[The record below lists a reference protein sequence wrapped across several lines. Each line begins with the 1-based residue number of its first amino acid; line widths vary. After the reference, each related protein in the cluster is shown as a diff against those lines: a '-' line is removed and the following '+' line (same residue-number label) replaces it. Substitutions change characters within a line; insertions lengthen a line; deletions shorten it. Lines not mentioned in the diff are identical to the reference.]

1 MCGICGLAGTDPR
14 GIPLERER
22 LQAMTGAIVHRGP
35 DDDGHH
41 VAPGIGLGMR
51 RLSVI
56 DVPGSSQPISN
67 EDGTVW
73 TVFNGEIYN
82 FPELRRELEGR
93 GHSLATHGDTEV
105 IVHLYEELG
114 AEFVKRL
121 RGMFA
126 IAVWDE
132 RRRRLV
138 LARDRMGVKPLY
150 LAEGPDGLAFASEVK
165 ALIAG
170 GLVDP
175 AMDPIGAEL
184 FMAYGY
190 VPGPRTLF
198 AGVRKLMP
206 ASVLIW
212 EDGRPVGETSYWDPY
227 ENPPDGIGRSWEED
241 QERLLELIRQAT
253 RMRMISDVPLGIML
267 SGGLDSSLLTAL
279 MAESSD
285 RPVETFSIGFAEDA
299 GGTELGDARR
309 VASRLGTTHHE
320 LLTSAS
326 EHPDLLDEGMWYLE
340 EPIADLSFLGFF
352 LLSELARRNVTVALS
367 GQGADE
373 LMAGYRK
380 HQIAWGADLVARSP
394 RPLRSALV
402 AAGKRLE
409 PGSTAARGLAAA
421 TARTSSDRL
430 LAMSRVVQ
438 PQDRAHLFT
447 DGFLQQ
453 TGEAEIARAIDQH
466 VISRP
471 QSILG
476 ETMFLDARLALVDQ
490 MLMYFDKMSMAAS
503 LEVRVPFMDPEVV
516 SFCAALPDSRRVWVT
531 RRKEILKRA
540 SYGLVDKDIIRKK
553 KRAFFKGALGPWLR
567 IHREAVFDDLLFDER
582 TRARGLY
589 RAQAV
594 DQLAAG
600 AASGESGYKGAQ
612 KLFCLLML
620 EKWHRVFVDADSP
633 ARRVARGED
642 LRLPSRGPRPQTTAS

>member
-1 MCGICGLAGTDPR
+1 MCGICGLAATDPR
-14 GIPLERER
+14 HVPLEQPA
-22 LQAMTGAIVHRGP
+22 LQAMTDALIHRGP

-41 VAPGIGLGMR
+41 LAPGVGLGMR

-56 DVPGSSQPISN
+56 DVPGGSQPISN

-93 GHSLATHGDTEV
+93 GHRLASDGDTEV
-105 IVHLYEELG
+105 IPHLYEELG
-114 AEFVKRL
+114 PDFAKRL

-126 IAVWDE
+126 VAVWDE
-132 RRRRLV
+132 PRRRLV

-150 LAEGPDGLAFASEVK
+150 LAQGPSGLAFASEVK

-175 AMDPIGAEL
+175 ALDPVGAEL

-198 AGVRKLMP
+198 EGVRKLMP

-212 EDGRPVGETSYWDPY
+212 EDGRIAGESTYWNAHDHLP
-227 ENPPDGIGRSWEED
+227 EGVGRSWAED
-241 QERLLELIRQAT
+241 QERLLDLLRDAT

-279 MAESSD
+279 MAEASD
-285 RPVETFSIGFAEDA
+285 RAVSTFSIGFAEDA
-299 GGTELGDARR
+299 EANELADARS
-309 VASRLGTTHHE
+309 VATRLGTDHHE

-326 EHPDLLDEGMWYLE
+326 DHPDLLDEGMWYLE

-352 LLSELARRNVTVALS
+352 LLSELARKSVTVALS

-373 LMAGYRK
+373 LLGGYRK
-380 HQIAWGADLVARSP
+380 HQIAWGAGLLARSP
-394 RPLRSALV
+394 GPFRSVL
-402 AAGKRLE
+402 AGAGNRLE

-421 TARTSSDRL
+421 TARTPSDRL
-430 LAMSRVVQ
+430 LAMSRIVQ
-438 PQDRAHLFT
+438 PHERHELFA
-447 DGFLQQ
+447 DGFLQPAA
-453 TGEAEIARAIDQH
+453 ESEIAAAINQH
-466 VISRP
+466 VDSRRL
-471 QSILG
+471 SVLG
-476 ETMFLDARLALVDQ
+476 ETLLLDGRLALVDS
-490 MLMYFDKMSMAAS
+490 MLLYFDKMSMAAS

-516 SFCAALPDSRRVWVT
+516 SFCAALPDSRRIWMS

-540 SYGLVDKDIIRKK
+540 SAGLVDDEIIRKK
-553 KRAFFKGALGPWLR
+553 KRGFFRGALGTWLKT
-567 IHREAVFDDLLFDER
+567 HREAVFEDLLFDER

-589 RAQAV
+589 RPEAVERLAAQA
-594 DQLAAG
+594 G
-600 AASGESGYKGAQ
+600 EGGMKASQ
-612 KLFCLLML
+612 RLFCLLML
-620 EKWHRVFVDADSP
+620 EKWHRVFVDADAP

-642 LRLPSRGPRPQTTAS
+642 LGLPARGPRPQHTQP

>member
-14 GIPLERER
+14 GVPLEPHQ
-22 LQAMTGAIVHRGP
+22 LQAMTDAILHRGP

-41 VAPGIGLGMR
+41 LAPGVGLGMR

-56 DVPGSSQPISN
+56 DVPGSSQPIAN

-82 FPELRRELEGR
+82 FPELRRELEAR
-93 GHSLATHGDTEV
+93 GHRLETDGDTEV

-114 AEFVKRL
+114 ADFVKRL

-126 IAVWDE
+126 IALWDE

-150 LAEGPDGLAFASEVK
+150 LAEGPNGLAFASEVK
-165 ALIAG
+165 SLIAG

-175 AMDPIGAEL
+175 ALDPIGAEL
-184 FMAYGY
+184 FMAHGY

-212 EDGRPVGETSYWDPY
+212 EDGRPVGETSYWDPH
-227 ENPPDGIGRSWEED
+227 ENAPDGVGRSWEED
-241 QERLLELIRQAT
+241 QERLLELLRDAT

-279 MAESSD
+279 MAEASD

-299 GGTELGDARR
+299 DANELGEARR
-309 VASRLGTTHHE
+309 VATRLGTEHHE

-326 EHPDLLDEGMWYLE
+326 DHPELLDEGMWYLE

-373 LMAGYRK
+373 LLGGYRK
-380 HQIAWGADLVARSP
+380 HQIAWGAGMVARAPS
-394 RPLRSALV
+394 PLRRAL
-402 AAGKRLE
+402 AGAGNRLPE
-409 PGSTAARGLAAA
+409 GSTAARGLAAA
-421 TARTSSDRL
+421 TARTPADRL
-430 LAMSRVVQ
+430 LAMSRVVHPHER
-438 PQDRAHLFT
+438 PQLFT
-447 DGFLQQ
+447 DAFMQGDA
-453 TGEAEIARAIDQH
+453 ESEIAAAIEQH
-466 VISRP
+466 AGSRR

-476 ETMFLDARLALVDQ
+476 ETLALDSRLALVDW
-490 MLMYFDKMSMAAS
+490 MLLYFDKMSMAAS

-516 SFCAALPDSRRVWVT
+516 SFCSALPDSRRVWMT
-531 RRKEILKRA
+531 RRKELLKRA
-540 SYGLVDKDIIRKK
+540 SEGLVDRDIIRKK
-553 KRAFFKGALGPWLR
+553 KRGFFRGALGTWLT
-567 IHREAVFDDLLFDER
+567 IHRDTVFRDLLFDER

-589 RAQAV
+589 RPEAV
-594 DQLAAG
+594 ERLA
-600 AASGESGYKGAQ
+600 AASGEQGIKASQ
-612 KLFCLLML
+612 RLFCLLML
-620 EKWHRVFVDADSP
+620 EKWHRTFVDSDAP

-642 LRLPSRGPRPQTTAS
+642 LGLPARGPRPQPSTP